1 MIRSVTAVGALL
13 TAVMAVA
20 GCASSDGV
28 GIGHHQPGTAR
39 AHTDATSLG
48 QPDEPI
54 AGPQGATPQFLV
66 ECLYSHAA
74 ADDPIVYPGQPGHSH
89 LHMFFGNTE
98 VDAFTTV
105 ESLRN
110 GDTTCD
116 QPLDKAAYWAP
127 ALLRGA
133 EVLTPVKSTAYYRPG
148 QGVEPSTVQPFPEGL
163 VMIGGNSGATGE
175 QPLSVV
181 AWGCGAGIER
191 AVRPPECARGRNLR
205 LLVTFPDCWDGA
217 HLDSD
222 DHHAHVAYS
231 SRGACPPGFPV
242 AITQLQFSV
251 EYPVWGS
258 TDGLLLA
265 SGAVTT
271 GHADFMNGWDQAKLA
286 SEVQLCLHREVVCG
300 VASGRATG

>member
-148 QGVEPSTVQPFPEGL
+148 QGVE
-163 VMIGGNSGATGE
+163 
-175 QPLSVV
+175 
-181 AWGCGAGIER
+181 R

-205 LLVTFPDCWDGA
+205 LLVTFPDCWDGEN
-217 HLDSD
+217 LDSD

>member
-1 MIRSVTAVGALL
+1 M
-13 TAVMAVA
+13 
-20 GCASSDGV
+20 
-28 GIGHHQPGTAR
+28 
-39 AHTDATSLG
+39 
-48 QPDEPI
+48 
-54 AGPQGATPQFLV
+54 
-66 ECLYSHAA
+66 
-74 ADDPIVYPGQPGHSH
+74 
-89 LHMFFGNTE
+89 
-98 VDAFTTV
+98 
-105 ESLRN
+105 
-110 GDTTCD
+110 
-116 QPLDKAAYWAP
+116 
-127 ALLRGA
+127 
-133 EVLTPVKSTAYYRPG
+133 KSTAYYRPG

-181 AWGCGAGIER
+181 AGVWRRHR
-191 AVRPPECARGRNLR
+191 ASGSAPECARGRNLR
-205 LLVTFPDCWDGA
+205 LLVTFPDCWDGEN
-217 HLDSD
+217 LDSD

>member
-20 GCASSDGV
+20 GCASGDGV

-116 QPLDKAAYWAP
+116 
-127 ALLRGA
+127 
-133 EVLTPVKSTAYYRPG
+133 
-148 QGVEPSTVQPFPEGL
+148 
-163 VMIGGNSGATGE
+163 
-175 QPLSVV
+175 
-181 AWGCGAGIER
+181 
-191 AVRPPECARGRNLR
+191 
-205 LLVTFPDCWDGA
+205 
-217 HLDSD
+217 
-222 DHHAHVAYS
+222 
-231 SRGACPPGFPV
+231 
-242 AITQLQFSV
+242 
-251 EYPVWGS
+251 
-258 TDGLLLA
+258 
-265 SGAVTT
+265 
-271 GHADFMNGWDQAKLA
+271 
-286 SEVQLCLHREVVCG
+286 
-300 VASGRATG
+300 